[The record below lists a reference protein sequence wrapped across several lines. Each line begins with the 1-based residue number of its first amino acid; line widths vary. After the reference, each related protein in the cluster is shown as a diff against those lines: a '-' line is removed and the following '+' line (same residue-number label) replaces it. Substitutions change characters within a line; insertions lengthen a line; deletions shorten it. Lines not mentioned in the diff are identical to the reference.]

1 MCRRRVAKGQ
11 PNAEQP
17 RSRKRNLLDVLLRW
31 MIRGLL
37 RLRYD
42 ITVRGFEELR
52 PYDGRG
58 ILFLPNHPA
67 LVEPI
72 IMMVTL
78 LRRFSVGVVADRA
91 QVDRPVI
98 AWLARRVN
106 AKTIKDPGKE
116 RDAKGQIE
124 RLLSEVSDGL
134 NRGESYLLYPA
145 GRVYRQKFE
154 DLGAN
159 SAVETLLR
167 ACPNVRVV
175 LVRTHGL
182 WGSAF
187 SRAAGGP
194 PQVGAVLKRGVL
206 ALLVSGIFFAPRRK
220 VTLDFH
226 EPADLP
232 HQADRNTINRYLECF
247 YNDGAPGNTYVPY
260 SIWERGGVRQ
270 RPEPDQTLGA
280 RQSIVVPQAT
290 RRIVEEHLREVTGV
304 RELEPGLRLATDLG
318 LDSLARVELQ
328 AWIEAEFGFSQSDGD
343 ALDTVGDVF
352 HAACGEATRGVRMD
366 LEPVDPR
373 WFEAARDGKLDV
385 AEGETITQA
394 FLDAASRRPDQVILA
409 DQNSGAKTYRDLV
422 LGIYVLRT
430 EIAAFEGDYV
440 GILMPATV
448 AAAVAYLATLFAGK
462 IPVMLNWTTGPR
474 GVEHAVEHLGITR
487 VLSARPLIA
496 RLSTEGFSDSQA
508 LLSRVF
514 YLDEVAQ
521 GLSLSRKLRAALRAR
536 FNWAPLRRAAV
547 PDTAVVL
554 FTSGSESVPK
564 AVPLTHTNILTND
577 RDVLRHIELT
587 GRDALLSM
595 LPPFHSFG
603 LTVDLVL
610 PLLTGVRAVFHSNP
624 TESAKLANLVEAYG
638 ATLVVGTPTFLGGIV
653 SAARAGQL
661 QSVRLAVTGAEQC
674 PPRVYDA
681 FAERC
686 PQATLLEGYGITE
699 CSPVVSVNLPGRER
713 RGTIGEVLSS
723 VEWVVVDPESMRVL
737 PAGTRGMLLVRGPT
751 VFSGYLDYDGPSP
764 FVEHAGKQWYRTGDL
779 VSADEQGILT
789 FLGRLKRFI
798 KLGGEMISLPAVEAV
813 LERAFPQHGEEGP
826 ALAVEPTPGEHPELV
841 LFATFDVERDVVN
854 RTLREAGLSPL
865 HNIRRI
871 ERVDQIPVL
880 GTGKTDYRSLRALI
894 ETRV

>member
-1 MCRRRVAKGQ
+1 V
-11 PNAEQP
+11 
-17 RSRKRNLLDVLLRW
+17 LDVVIRW
-31 MIRGLL
+31 LIRGLL
-37 RLRYD
+37 WLRYD

-52 PYDGRG
+52 SYDGRG

-72 IMMVTL
+72 IMMAIL
-78 LRRFSVGVVADRA
+78 HRRFDVGVLADRA

-98 AWLARRVN
+98 GWLARRVN
-106 AKTIKDPGKE
+106 VRALKDPGKE

-124 RLLSEVSDGL
+124 RLLSEVSNGL
-134 NRGESYLLYPA
+134 NRGESYLVYPA
-145 GRVYRQKFE
+145 GRVYRHKLE
-154 DLGAN
+154 DLGGN

-167 ACPNVRVV
+167 ASPNVRVV
-175 LVRTHGL
+175 LARTQGL

-187 SRAAGGP
+187 SRAGGGP
-194 PQVGAVLKRGVL
+194 PRVGAVLARGLVG
-206 ALLVSGIFFAPRRK
+206 LLKSGVFFAPRRK
-220 VTLDFH
+220 VTLDFC

-232 HQADRNTINRYLECF
+232 HQAERNVINRYLERY
-247 YNDGAPGNTYVPY
+247 YNESAPDNTYVPY
-260 SIWERGGVRQ
+260 SIWERGGIRQ
-270 RPEPDQTLGA
+270 LPEPDHTLGA
-280 RQSIVVPQAT
+280 RTSIVVPEAT
-290 RRIVEEHLREVTGV
+290 RRIVEEHLREATGI
-304 RELEPGLRLATDLG
+304 RELKPEMQLATDLG
-318 LDSLARVELQ
+318 LDSLARVDLQ
-328 AWIEAEFGFSQSDGD
+328 SWIEAEFGFSQSDGD
-343 ALDTVGDVF
+343 ALDTVGDVLC
-352 HAACGEATRGVRMD
+352 AACGEATRGVRAD
-366 LEPVDPR
+366 LEPVDSR
-373 WFEAARDGKLDV
+373 WFDGARVAKLRV
-385 AEGETITQA
+385 AEGRTITEA
-394 FLDAASRRPDQVILA
+394 FLNAASRDPGQIILA

-440 GILMPATV
+440 GIMLPATV
-448 AAAVAYLATLFAGK
+448 AAALAYLATLFAGK

-474 GVEHAVEHLGITR
+474 GVEHAVEHLRIGR
-487 VLSARPLIA
+487 VLSARPLIE
-496 RLSTEGFSDSQA
+496 RLSSEEFGATPA

-514 YLDEVAQ
+514 YLDDVAR
-521 GLSLSRKLRAALRAR
+521 GLSLWRKLGAAFQAR
-536 FNWAPLRRAAV
+536 LHWAPLRRATV
-547 PDTAVVL
+547 SDTAVVL
-554 FTSGSESVPK
+554 FTSGSENVPK

-587 GRDALLSM
+587 SKDVLLSM

-624 TESAKLANLVEAYG
+624 TESVKLASLIEMYR
-638 ATLVVGTPTFLGGIV
+638 ATLVVGTPTFLGGLV
-653 SAARAGQL
+653 GAAKPGQL
-661 QSVRLAVTGAEQC
+661 QSMRLAVTGAEQC

-686 PQATLLEGYGITE
+686 PQTTVLEGYGITE

-713 RGTIGEVLSS
+713 RGTIGEVLPSL
-723 VEWVVVDPESMRVL
+723 EWAIVDPESMRAL
-737 PAGTRGMLLVRGPT
+737 PAGTRGLLLVRGPS

-764 FVEHAGKQWYRTGDL
+764 FVEHAGQRWYRTGDL
-779 VSADEQGILT
+779 VSADEHGILT

-841 LFATFDVERDVVN
+841 LFVTFDVERDVVN

-865 HNIRRI
+865 YNIRRI
-871 ERVDQIPVL
+871 ERVDRIPVL
-880 GTGKTDYRSLRALI
+880 GTGKTDYRSLRAQLR
-894 ETRV
+894 T

>member
-1 MCRRRVAKGQ
+1 MSDRLVAKSQ
-11 PNAEQP
+11 PTVEQQM
-17 RSRKRNLLDVLLRW
+17 SRGPAMLDVVIRWLISALLW
-31 MIRGLL
+31 
-37 RLRYD
+37 LRYD

-78 LRRFSVGVVADRA
+78 FRRFRVGVLADRA

-116 RDAKGQIE
+116 RDARGQIE
-124 RLLSEVSDGL
+124 RLLREVSDGL
-134 NRGESYLLYPA
+134 NRGESYVVYPA
-145 GRVYRQKFE
+145 GRIYRQKLE

-175 LVRTHGL
+175 LARTHGL
-182 WGSAF
+182 WGSGF
-187 SRAAGGP
+187 SRASGGP
-194 PQVGAVLKRGVL
+194 PRVGAVLKRGLV
-206 ALLVSGIFFAPRRK
+206 ALLKSGIFFAPRRK
-220 VTLDFH
+220 VTIEFR
-226 EPADLP
+226 EPVDLP
-232 HQADRNTINRYLECF
+232 YQADRNVLNRYLERF
-247 YNDGAPGNTYVPY
+247 YNEGAPGNTYVPY
-260 SIWERGGVRQ
+260 SIWERGGVR
-270 RPEPDQTLGA
+270 RLPEPDQALGM
-280 RQSIVVPQAT
+280 RHVIVVPQAT
-290 RRIVEEHLREVTGV
+290 RKIVEEHLREVTGV
-304 RELEPGLRLATDLG
+304 RELKPEMQLATDLG
-318 LDSLARVELQ
+318 LDSLGRVELQ

-343 ALDTVGDVF
+343 ALDTLGDVLY
-352 HAACGEATRGVRMD
+352 AACGEATRGARAD
-366 LEPVDPR
+366 LKPVDPR
-373 WFEAARDGKLDV
+373 WFKSARDVKLQV
-385 AEGETITQA
+385 ADGRTITEA
-394 FLDAASRRPDQVILA
+394 FLNVASRHPGQVILA
-409 DQNSGAKTYRDLV
+409 DQNSGAKTYRDLI

-440 GILMPATV
+440 GIMLPATV
-448 AAAVAYLATLFAGK
+448 AAAVAYLATLFAGR

-487 VLSARPLIA
+487 VLSARPLIE
-496 RLSTEGFSDSQA
+496 RLSTEGFGDSKA
-508 LLSRVF
+508 LLSRIF
-514 YLDEVAQ
+514 YLDEVAR
-521 GLSLSRKLRAALRAR
+521 GLSLSRKLRAAFKAR
-536 FNWAPLRRAAV
+536 FHWEPLRRTSV
-547 PDTAVVL
+547 SNTAVVL

-587 GRDALLSM
+587 SRDALLSM

-610 PLLTGVRAVFHSNP
+610 PLLTGVRAVFHNNP
-624 TESAKLANLVEAYG
+624 TESVKLAKLVEMYRT
-638 ATLVVGTPTFLGGIV
+638 TLVVGTPTFLGGLV
-653 SAARAGQL
+653 GAGKAGQL
-661 QSVRLAVTGAEQC
+661 ASLRLAVTGAEQC

-686 PQATLLEGYGITE
+686 PQTTVLEGYGITE

-723 VEWVVVDPESMRVL
+723 LEWVIVDVESMRAV
-737 PAGTRGMLLVRGPT
+737 PAGTRGLLLVRGPS
-751 VFSGYLDYDGPSP
+751 VFSGYLDHDGDSP
-764 FVEHAGKQWYRTGDL
+764 FVEYAGKQWYRTGDL
-779 VSADEQGILT
+779 VSADEHGVLT
-789 FLGRLKRFI
+789 FSGRLKRFI

-813 LERAFPQHGEEGP
+813 LERAFPQDGEEGP
-826 ALAVEPTPGEHPELV
+826 ALAVESTPGEHPELV

-871 ERVDQIPVL
+871 ERVDRIPVL
-880 GTGKTDYRSLRALI
+880 GTGKTDYRSLRARLD
-894 ETRV
+894 R